1 MTGLGTRLLSLSLA
15 SALTLAL
22 LVGPTQGAIA
32 QRSHVVR
39 EGQNLARIARR
50 YGISVA
56 DLLAANGLDRDAPI
70 RAGMELRLPEEGVA
84 YVCSGD
90 TLGEIAREHGCSIEE
105 LRRINRLREGAS
117 LRIGDRLVLCG
128 FESASTSRRG
138 RGASAESDTRWGA
151 PRTRG
156 VASFY
161 RISTHTKARVRLVDR
176 RGRSSRGG
184 VRRLSELMRPL
195 GLRPAR
201 RTPSPPSRLVEMMA
215 RISDHFGGRTIHIV
229 SGYRAAGGDTRES
242 SRHTR
247 GAALDIRIAGVP
259 HTAVRD
265 YVRSTFSRVGVGYY
279 PRSRFVHVDTRERD
293 AYWVDWSRPGEH
305 PRFQRRGEAP
315 PSDATAAE
323 LRAAGEGGDDVEEAE
338 TGDVGEDVLAAGTDE
353 AADDGLAG
361 TGTAAT
367 EADTEDPE
375 EE

>member
-1 MTGLGTRLLSLSLA
+1 MTGHGTRLLSLSLA
-15 SALTLAL
+15 SALTLGL
-22 LVGPTQGAIA
+22 LMGPTQDATA
-32 QRSHVVR
+32 QRTHVVR

-56 DLLAANGLDRDAPI
+56 DLLAANGLDRDDPI
-70 RAGMELRLPEEGVA
+70 RAGMELRLPEEGIA
-84 YVCSGD
+84 YVRSGD
-90 TLGEIAREHGCSIEE
+90 TLGEIARDHGCSVEE

-138 RGASAESDTRWGA
+138 RRGAGAESDTRWGA

-184 VRRLSELMRPL
+184 IRRLSELMRPA
-195 GLRPAR
+195 GFRPAR
-201 RTPSPPSRLVEMMA
+201 RTPNPPSRLVEMMA

-229 SGYRAAGGDTRES
+229 SGYRTAGGDTRES

-247 GAALDIRIAGVP
+247 GSALDIRIAGVP
-259 HTAVRD
+259 NTAVRD
-265 YVRSTFSRVGVGYY
+265 YVRSTFSRVGVGFY
-279 PRSRFVHVDTRERD
+279 PRSRFVHVDTRDRNT
-293 AYWVDWSRPGEH
+293 YWVDWSRPGEH
-305 PRFQRRGEAP
+305 PRFQRRGEPP

-323 LRAAGEGGDDVEEAE
+323 LRAAGEGGDDVDEAE
-338 TGDVGEDVLAAGTDE
+338 AGDVGEDVAAAGTDE
-353 AADDGLAG
+353 AADDGSAG

-367 EADTEDPE
+367 EADAE

>member
-1 MTGLGTRLLSLSLA
+1 MSGLGTRLLCLSTA
-15 SALTLAL
+15 TALAL
-22 LVGPTQGAIA
+22 ALALGPAQDVTA
-32 QRSHVVR
+32 QRTHVVR

-56 DLLAANGLDRDAPI
+56 DLLAANGLDRDDPI
-70 RAGMELRLPEEGVA
+70 RAGMELRLPEEGMV
-84 YVCSGD
+84 YVRSGD
-90 TLGEIAREHGCSIEE
+90 TLGEIARDHGCSIEE

-128 FESASTSRRG
+128 FESAARSGRRG
-138 RGASAESDTRWGA
+138 RGGSAESDTRWGA

-184 VRRLSELMRPL
+184 VRRLSELMRPA
-195 GLRPAR
+195 GFRPAR
-201 RTPSPPSRLVEMMA
+201 RTPNPPSRLVEMIA

-229 SGYRAAGGDTRES
+229 SGYRTAGGDTRES

-247 GAALDIRIAGVP
+247 GSALDIRIAGVP
-259 HTAVRD
+259 NTAVRD
-265 YVRSTFSRVGVGYY
+265 YVRSSFTRVGVGFY
-279 PRSRFVHVDTRERD
+279 PRSRFVHVDTRDRS

-305 PRFQRRGEAP
+305 PRFQRRGEP
-315 PSDATAAE
+315 PPADATAAE
-323 LRAAGEGGDDVEEAE
+323 LRAAGEGGDDVAEAE
-338 TGDVGEDVLAAGTDE
+338 AGDVGEDAAAAGTEE
-353 AADDGLAG
+353 AADDGSAG

-367 EADTEDPE
+367 EADTEE
-375 EE
+375 E